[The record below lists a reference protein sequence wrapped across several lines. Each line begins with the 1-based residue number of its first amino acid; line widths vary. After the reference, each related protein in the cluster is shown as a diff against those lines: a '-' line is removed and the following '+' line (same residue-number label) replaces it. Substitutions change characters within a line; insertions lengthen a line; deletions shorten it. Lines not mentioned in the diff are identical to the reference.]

1 MRVKSSLLNITAG
14 LVNQLI
20 ITVLSFVS
28 RTIFINSLGVEYL
41 GVNALFTSILAMLSL
56 AEAGIG
62 ASIVYNLYK
71 PVADHDQPKIIALM
85 NLYRKAYHVIAAVVM
100 LLGLL
105 LMPFLE
111 MIVKDT
117 SVNNLTLI
125 YFIFLINTAVP
136 YLFVYK
142 HSFLNINQKNY
153 IVTAVFSVS
162 SILSTSIKIAIL
174 YYTENYILYLIVE
187 CAIAIT
193 TSIILAIIV
202 ERMYPFLKQ
211 KIAGKLDQE
220 TKSKFIKNMKAIL
233 LQNIGNYLIF
243 GMDSILISSFIS
255 VIAVGL
261 FSNYKML
268 IDICRTFVNQVF
280 ANMYH
285 SVGNLIAKENSEA
298 IYRVYKVTMLLN
310 FWLYSLLAISL
321 YILIG
326 PLIELWVGPEFLMG
340 NFTLLMIIIAFY
352 ERGMRNSIS
361 MVKVTA
367 GIFHEDRF
375 APLLQGALN
384 LGFSYILVQ
393 YIGITGIFIGTVISA
408 LLVLFWTTPYL
419 VYKKV
424 FIQPLSHYYRKYTLY
439 TSIGVMTYLL
449 TKITCSFIPSDT
461 FLWLSLKGVVCL
473 ITINLIYVAVFHRTE
488 EYKYL
493 LGVAK
498 GILNKIPLL
507 QSIIQKLLNRVR
519 KLEVSGNK

>member
-14 LVNQLI
+14 LGNQLI

-71 PVADHDQPKIIALM
+71 PIADNDQPKIMALM
-85 NLYRKAYHVIAAVVM
+85 NLYRKAYLVIAAVVM
-100 LLGLL
+100 LLGLV
-105 LMPFLE
+105 LMPFLG

-117 SVNNLTLI
+117 NVNNLTLI

-142 HSFLNINQKNY
+142 HSFLNVNQKNY

-162 SILSTSIKIAIL
+162 SILSTLIKIAIL
-174 YYTENYILYLIVE
+174 YYTENYILYLIIDS
-187 CAIAIT
+187 AIAIT

-202 ERMYPFLKQ
+202 DRMYPFLKQ
-211 KIAGKLDQE
+211 KIVGKLDLE
-220 TKSKFIKNMKAIL
+220 TKTKFIKNMKAIL
-233 LQNIGNYLIF
+233 LQNIGNYFIF
-243 GMDSILISSFIS
+243 SVDSILISSFIS

-261 FSNYKML
+261 YSNYKML

-285 SVGNLIAKENSEA
+285 SVGNLIAKESAEDV
-298 IYRVYKVTMLLN
+298 YRVYKVTMLLN
-310 FWLYSLLAISL
+310 FWLYSFLGIAL

-326 PLIELWVGPEFLMG
+326 PLIELWVGPEYLMG
-340 NFTLLMIIIAFY
+340 HFTLLMIIIAFY

-375 APLLQGALN
+375 APLIQGALN
-384 LGFSYILVQ
+384 IGISFVLVQ

-408 LLVLFWTTPYL
+408 LLVLFWTTPFL

-424 FIQPLSHYYRKYTLY
+424 FHQPLRRYYQRYAFYTA
-439 TSIGVMTYLL
+439 IGILTCLL
-449 TKITCSFIPSDT
+449 AQFFCSFVPSET
-461 FLWLSLKGVVCL
+461 LVWLSLKGVVCL
-473 ITINLIYVAVFHRTE
+473 LTVNLIYVAVFHRTE

-498 GILNKIPLL
+498 GILNKVPRL
-507 QSIIQKLLNRVR
+507 QFIVQKLLNRGR
-519 KLEVSGNK
+519 KLEVGGNK